1 MEKGDYTINDTDDQE
16 EPPSPMTPLPNPAKR
31 TKQSTHSLA
40 THFSFHADEIAK
52 INQESTSAR
61 TIKDQLWALTRPSGY
76 AENFNLDVLQYWK
89 TQPLDKEMAK
99 VIALGLTAPASQVTV
114 ERVFRILPLILTD
127 RNYHL
132 KDDYLEKYA
141 IVKLNQ
147 KWLCT
152 ENSRLNKIN

>member
-1 MEKGDYTINDTDDQE
+1 
-16 EPPSPMTPLPNPAKR
+16 
-31 TKQSTHSLA
+31 
-40 THFSFHADEIAK
+40 
-52 INQESTSAR
+52 
-61 TIKDQLWALTRPSGY
+61 
-76 AENFNLDVLQYWK
+76 
-89 TQPLDKEMAK
+89 MAK

-114 ERVFRILPLILTD
+114 ERVFSILPLILTD